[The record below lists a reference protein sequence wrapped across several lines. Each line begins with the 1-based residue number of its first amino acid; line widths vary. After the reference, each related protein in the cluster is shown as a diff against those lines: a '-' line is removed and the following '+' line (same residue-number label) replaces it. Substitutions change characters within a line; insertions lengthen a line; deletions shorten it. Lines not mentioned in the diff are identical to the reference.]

1 MKNQKKFLSKRKAA
15 AFRYFLTVFA
25 ICAAAALP
33 VAPVSCRMTEEG
45 IEILPGDKT
54 CPSVEN
60 FEVTGSGSFYVTC
73 SEKIVVSSAS
83 VNEGGAENP
92 GEELSISGIS
102 YDETGKTAQFS
113 LDDETETGKSYVFS
127 AVISDTSG
135 NSVEFSQEFAGFNE
149 NPAVLILNEI
159 RLTAKNP
166 KSDFIEFFCLRGG
179 NTYGLKVCSAYKGA
193 EYDYYFPA
201 MEVQAGEYITLHN
214 RTYDE
219 EKSKAIDETGDD
231 LSLSTAAESFETARD
246 LWREGSN
253 VKIGGTSDVIILK
266 NYSTG
271 KIYDG
276 LPYSGSSSEN
286 WTKTLQ
292 TEYAELLSTE
302 KIWTGG
308 SEISSA
314 FQSAKA
320 TALTRSIS
328 RKNTAEIYEKYSS
341 GEIDFVQSSLDDWAL
356 TEKTGSG
363 VSLVSGATP
372 GFENSTNYFSAD

>member
-15 AFRYFLTVFA
+15 AFRYFLSVFA
-25 ICAAAALP
+25 ICGSVALS

-54 CPSVEN
+54 CPVVES
-60 FEVTGSGSFYVTC
+60 FEVTGSGSFSVTC

-92 GEELSISGIS
+92 GGELSIGGIS
-102 YDETGKTAQFS
+102 YDETGKTAQFD
-113 LDDETETGKSYVFS
+113 LDDATETGKSYVFS

-135 NSVEFSQEFAGFNE
+135 NSVEFSQDFVGYNE

-159 RLTAKNP
+159 RPTAKNP

-179 NTYGLKVCSAYKGA
+179 NTFGLKVCSAYKGPD
-193 EYDYYFPA
+193 YDYYFPA
-201 MEVQAGEYITLHN
+201 MEVDEGEYITLHN

-219 EKSKAIDETGDD
+219 KNSVDETGGD
-231 LSLSTAAESFETARD
+231 LSLSSAEESSESARD
-246 LWREGSN
+246 LWREGTTL
-253 VKIGGTSDVIILK
+253 KIGGTSDVIILK

-292 TEYAELLSTE
+292 TEYAELLFSE
-302 KIWTGG
+302 KVWTSG
-308 SEISSA
+308 SGISSA

-320 TALTRSIS
+320 STLTRSIS
-328 RKNTAEIYEKYSS
+328 RKNTAEVYEKFVS

-356 TEKTGSG
+356 TDKTGSG
-363 VSLVSGATP
+363 SSLVSGATP
-372 GFENSTNYFSAD
+372 GLPNSTNYFSAD